1 MNDDLKDAETWFK
14 TASSVIEENP
24 RVACAQ
30 FSHAMI
36 KALDALFKE
45 KLGRTP
51 GKHDKAVDYFKELLQ
66 KNLIKSEES
75 KYRRSIQQILQ
86 KKSTA
91 EYHTEYF
98 SRSDAVKW
106 RKKVKRIMDMVK
118 RYVEDEE

>member
-1 MNDDLKDAETWFK
+1 MDDDLKDAEAWFK
-14 TASSVIEENP
+14 TAKSVVEENP

-51 GKHDKAVDYFKELLQ
+51 GKHEQAVDFFKELLQ
-66 KNLIKSEES
+66 KNLIKGEES
-75 KYRRSIQQILQ
+75 KYRRSIQQLLQ
-86 KKSTA
+86 KKSSA

-106 RKKVKRIMDMVK
+106 QKKVQRIMRMVK
-118 RYVEDEE
+118 KYVEDD